1 MWVRTGAESAQRL
14 GQKASTIVEATSCL
28 RPRMILSW
36 KLQALRHPHSSVTK
50 DRLRNELRL
59 LRRLAYQTVFRRGIY
74 RPRTQAEI
82 IDQFHRLYYDSHL
95 FQGTWQDTYWFGV
108 RTAKCPL
115 DLWIYQEMVF
125 EIRPDVIVETGTA
138 EGGSALYLASIC
150 DFLDHGKV
158 VTIDV
163 EERPQRPQHERIT
176 YLLGSSTSEGVVD
189 QVRGMTSGKRVVA
202 FLDSDHRKDHVLGEL
217 RAYSPIIS
225 EGSYLVV
232 EDTNVN
238 GHPVDPEFGPGP
250 MEAVYEFL
258 AETDEFEIDETK
270 EKFYLT
276 FNPKGYLRKVAGTTS
291 PGTSTVS

>member
-1 MWVRTGAESAQRL
+1 M
-14 GQKASTIVEATSCL
+14 
-28 RPRMILSW
+28 
-36 KLQALRHPHSSVTK
+36 TK
-50 DRLRNELRL
+50 SRLRNELKL
-59 LRRLAYQTVFRRGIY
+59 LRRLAYRTVFRRGIY
-74 RPRTQAEI
+74 GPRTHTEI

-150 DFLDHGKV
+150 DFLDQGTV

-176 YLLGSSTSEGVVD
+176 YLLGSSTSGGVLD
-189 QVRGMTSGKRVVA
+189 QVRRMTDGRRVIV
-202 FLDSDHRKDHVLGEL
+202 FLDSDHRKDHVLAEL
-217 RAYSPIIS
+217 RAYSPIVS
-225 EGSYLVV
+225 SGSYLVV

-250 MEAVYEFL
+250 MEAVREFL
-258 AETDEFEIDETK
+258 AETDTFVIDKTK

-276 FNPKGYLRKVAGTTS
+276 FNPKGYLRKVAAATS
-291 PGTSTVS
+291 SRAEELS